1 MLKLILAAQDII
13 GLDMEND
20 GATMDWPELQ
30 SAIAKLKEAVAEAIK
45 ENGNKIPQDKTT
57 LQKIIDKEVDQK
69 RLQYLS
75 AAERITYLESKN
87 SEDSKDRIIA
97 SDEIIEMSADLDGGG
112 IWIMDIDRYRSLK
125 FRPPV
130 DGNQRSL
137 YSNDGDGGYG
147 RLLGRRIAIV
157 DFEYFGLAK
166 I

>member
-1 MLKLILAAQDII
+1 MEVKYNIDKLISSANGII
-13 GLDMEND
+13 TLDMEND
-20 GATMDWPELQ
+20 GATMGWPELQ

-97 SDEIIEMSADLDGGG
+97 
-112 IWIMDIDRYRSLK
+112 
-125 FRPPV
+125 
-130 DGNQRSL
+130 
-137 YSNDGDGGYG
+137 
-147 RLLGRRIAIV
+147 RLLLEIANLRF
-157 DFEYFGLAK
+157 DSHCMAR
-166 I
+166 